1 MIKHII
7 LWKLNESLT
16 DTEKE
21 VVKKRM
27 KTELE
32 ALQDVIDGLV
42 DIRVQIHGLPT
53 STADL
58 MLDATFTNKD
68 ALTAYAVHPAHVAV
82 ANGAVRP
89 YTIQRS
95 CLDYE
100 VQ

>member
-1 MIKHII
+1 MIKHMI

-21 VVKKRM
+21 AVKERI

-32 ALQDVIDGLV
+32 ALQEVIDGLV
-42 DIRVQIHGLPT
+42 DLKVQIHGLPT

-58 MLDATFTNKD
+58 MLDSTFTD
-68 ALTAYAVHPAHVAV
+68 ERALAAYAIHPAHVAA
-82 ANGAVRP
+82 ANSAVRP
-89 YTIQRS
+89 YTVQRS

-100 VQ
+100 VE

>member
-21 VVKKRM
+21 AVKHRI

-32 ALQDVIDGLV
+32 ALKGVINGLV
-42 DIRVQIHGLPT
+42 DIKVQIHRLPT

-58 MLDATFTNKD
+58 MLDATFTDKE
-68 ALTAYAVHPAHVAV
+68 ALAAYAVHPAHVAV
-82 ANGAVRP
+82 ANDAVRP
-89 YTIQRS
+89 FTAQRC

-100 VQ
+100 VE